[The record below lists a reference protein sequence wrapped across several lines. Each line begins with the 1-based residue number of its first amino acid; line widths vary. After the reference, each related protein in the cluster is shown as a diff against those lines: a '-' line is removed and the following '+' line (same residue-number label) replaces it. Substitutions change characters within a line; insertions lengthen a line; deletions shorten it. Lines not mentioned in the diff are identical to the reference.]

1 MVQGQY
7 LAILAGTWGSM
18 PHKCCNM
25 QRCIWFLYSLLLLIL
40 LCLVSHPTL
49 LQYIEWEGTGD
60 GGGGSESSFTTFLVI
75 RINYLYFLYFSSII
89 SYKVSSAPVPS
100 GSCQTRCEDWTSL
113 DFISDLFQSVQN
125 MKVWLKSQQTQEL
138 GFFVQLI
145 ALTCQTRITHEIMP
159 AI

>member
-1 MVQGQY
+1 MGVG
-7 LAILAGTWGSM
+7 A
-18 PHKCCNM
+18 PN
-25 QRCIWFLYSLLLLIL
+25 F
-40 LCLVSHPTL
+40 P
-49 LQYIEWEGTGD
+49 LQ
-60 GGGGSESSFTTFLVI
+60 SSFTTFLVV

-100 GSCQTRCEDWTSL
+100 GSCEKRCEDWTSL

-138 GFFVQLI
+138 GFFVKLI